1 MDQWR
6 LEPAHDLGL
15 STGQR
20 LRSLQRESGL
30 IETLARFGWWT
41 GVRTYLTLAHRL
53 SITGRE
59 HIPTAPPFVLVAN
72 HSSHLDTL
80 VLAAS
85 MRRLLWDRV
94 FPIAAGDTFFET
106 PIVTAFA
113 AGLLNALP
121 MWRRNCG
128 SHALRELR
136 QRLTNQPCAY
146 ILFPEGTRS
155 RTGQMNRFRPG
166 LGMVVAESSVPVVP
180 AFVSGTFA
188 ALPPHRKLPRP
199 KKINV
204 IIGEPLVFSKV
215 PNTRQGWNV
224 VAKETEAAVANL
236 SPGITHPTEPRD
248 AG

>member
-41 GVRTYLTLAHRL
+41 AVRTYLTLAHRL

-59 HIPTAPPFVLVAN
+59 HIPAAPPFVLVAN
-72 HSSHLDTL
+72 HCSHLDTL

-106 PIVTAFA
+106 PIVAAFA

-136 QRLTNQPCAY
+136 QRLTSQPCAY

-155 RTGQMNRFRPG
+155 RTGQMSRFRPG
-166 LGMVVAESSVPVVP
+166 LGMIVAETPAPVVP
-180 AFVSGTFA
+180 AFVNGTFA
-188 ALPPHRKLPRP
+188 ALSPDRRIPRP
-199 KKINV
+199 RKITV
-204 IIGEPLVFSKV
+204 TIGEPLEFSKV
-215 PNTRQGWNV
+215 PNTREGWNRI
-224 VAKETEAAVANL
+224 ATQTEAAVRAL
-236 SPGITHPTEPRD
+236 APERR
-248 AG
+248 

>member
-1 MDQWR
+1 MDEWR
-6 LEPAHDLGL
+6 LEPARDLGL

-30 IETLARFGWWT
+30 IETLARFAWWT
-41 GVRTYLTLAHRL
+41 AVRTYLTLAHRL
-53 SITGRE
+53 SVTGRE
-59 HIPTAPPFVLVAN
+59 HIPAAPPFVLVAN
-72 HSSHLDTL
+72 HCSHLDTL

-106 PIVTAFA
+106 PIVAAFA

-136 QRLTNQPCAY
+136 QRLTSQPCAY

-155 RTGQMNRFRPG
+155 RTGQMSRFRPG
-166 LGMVVAESSVPVVP
+166 LGMIVAGTTVPVVP
-180 AFVSGTFA
+180 AFVNGTFA
-188 ALPPHRKLPRP
+188 ALDPDRRIPRP
-199 KKINV
+199 RKITV
-204 IIGEPLVFSKV
+204 TIGEPLEFSKV
-215 PNTRQGWNV
+215 SNTREGWNRI
-224 VAKETEAAVANL
+224 ATQTETAVRTL
-236 SPGITHPTEPRD
+236 SPDRR
-248 AG
+248 